1 MQNKTRSKK
10 TMARTYAKLI
20 VKTAQL
26 GLTSKKISKNMLACT
41 GVVPTNDKDITYKV
55 IFNVAKQEAR
65 VTTKNFNDL
74 SYKQKM
80 ILVNKALAD
89 ISSTQKVDIDL
100 KKDVFEDL
108 TSDFSLLDGT
118 IIFHDVDKEIND
130 IKCLFSSNKGSIS
143 SSMISANIEGLK
155 TNIKLS
161 GNLINFVAN
170 AEIKGFTK
178 KILNHSFDDQI
189 NSVLTFKKKKDGGYF
204 SGVAQITDNP
214 NTENQQQE
222 NIFFGV
228 NFKNI
233 FRLTF
238 REAISSGWFRAEK
251 ILLDKWAELLP
262 KQEVKLSGRAN
273 ILSFFQQDK
282 LSLHL
287 QAQDFKFENTST
299 IIFIFEENSSED
311 KYL

>member
-100 KKDVFEDL
+100 KKVAV
-108 TSDFSLLDGT
+108 T
-118 IIFHDVDKEIND
+118 INGKAPVN
-130 IKCLFSSNKGSIS
+130 
-143 SSMISANIEGLK
+143 
-155 TNIKLS
+155 
-161 GNLINFVAN
+161 AN
-170 AEIKGFTK
+170 AETTAQLVRDAKGGKVEAPKKAHAKKEVASKKTPAKKSHAKKEVVSKKSPAKKSPAKKEVAKKTHAKKVAKKSPTK
-178 KILNHSFDDQI
+178 K
-189 NSVLTFKKKKDGGYF
+189 VAKKK
-204 SGVAQITDNP
+204 A
-214 NTENQQQE
+214 
-222 NIFFGV
+222 
-228 NFKNI
+228 
-233 FRLTF
+233 
-238 REAISSGWFRAEK
+238 
-251 ILLDKWAELLP
+251 
-262 KQEVKLSGRAN
+262 VK
-273 ILSFFQQDK
+273 K
-282 LSLHL
+282 
-287 QAQDFKFENTST
+287 
-299 IIFIFEENSSED
+299 
-311 KYL
+311 